1 MSAPKINKV
10 LIGEALVG
18 EGMDFTR
25 FTRRLLTSTL

>member
-18 EGMDFTR
+18 EVQCYGWQV
-25 FTRRLLTSTL
+25 LEI